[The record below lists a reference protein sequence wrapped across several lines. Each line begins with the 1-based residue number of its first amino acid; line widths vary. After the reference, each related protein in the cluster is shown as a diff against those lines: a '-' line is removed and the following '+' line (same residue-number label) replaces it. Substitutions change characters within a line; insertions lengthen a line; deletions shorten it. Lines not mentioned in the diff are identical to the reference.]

1 MPSALYLVSYFK
13 ILGEIKL
20 KKTPLYEKHVALTA
34 KIIDFGGWAM
44 PVQYTNVIDE
54 HKTTRS
60 AACLFDICHMG
71 EIEIKGPQALDLL
84 QLVLTRNLAEQTAGQ
99 VKLSALLNEEGGII
113 DDLTVYKMAE
123 DYYMLVTNATPK
135 DRDWQW
141 IKSIQQTK
149 GFDCSLED
157 LSDKTGKLDLQGPRS
172 EEILQKLTEADLKTL
187 RFYHFCESR
196 VTGFPA
202 IISRS
207 GYTGEDG
214 FEIYA
219 AADIIGNIWDSLLL
233 AGEHSGLK
241 PAGLGARDTLR
252 LEAGMMLNGQD
263 MNESVSPLEV
273 PYGWIVDVNKEFV
286 GKTALLARKNS
297 GKGNKLVG
305 IEMTGRGIARHG
317 YKVFHG
323 GEEIGI
329 VTSGTFSPTLNKAIG
344 LAFIDINFN
353 VPDTQIEIAVR
364 DTMVQAKI
372 VKLPFY
378 KRLK

>member
-1 MPSALYLVSYFK
+1 
-13 ILGEIKL
+13 L
-20 KKTPLYEKHVALTA
+20 KKTPLYEKHIAQKA

-54 HKTTRS
+54 HKATRN
-60 AACLFDICHMG
+60 AAGLFDICHMG
-71 EIEIKGPQALDLL
+71 EIEVEGPQALDLL
-84 QLVLTRNLAEQTAGQ
+84 QLVLTRNLADQTIGQ

-113 DDLTVYKMAE
+113 DDLTVYKLDE
-123 DYYMLVTNATPK
+123 NSYMLVTNATPK

-141 IKSIQQTK
+141 INLIWRSK
-149 GFDCSLED
+149 GFDCSLKD
-157 LSDKTGKLDLQGPRS
+157 ISDTMGKLDLQGPRS
-172 EEILQKLTEADLKTL
+172 EEILQRLTEANLKTL
-187 RFYHFCESR
+187 RFYHFCESQ
-196 VTGFPA
+196 VAGIPA

-219 AADIIGNIWDSLLL
+219 AGNIIGNIWDKLMI
-233 AGEHSGLK
+233 AGAQSGLK

-263 MNESVSPLEV
+263 MTEAVSPLEV
-273 PYGWIVDVNKEFV
+273 PYSWIVDANKEFV
-286 GKTALLARKNS
+286 GKTALMARKNS
-297 GKGNKLVG
+297 GIGNKLVG

-317 YKVFHG
+317 YKVFHHLR
-323 GEEIGI
+323 EIGI

-344 LAFIDINFN
+344 LAFVDMAYSA
-353 VPDTQIEIAVR
+353 PDTEITVAIR
-364 DTMVQAKI
+364 NTMTEAKI

-378 KRLK
+378 KREK

>member
-1 MPSALYLVSYFK
+1 
-13 ILGEIKL
+13 L
-20 KKTPLYEKHVALTA
+20 KKTPLYEKHIAQKA

-54 HKTTRS
+54 HKATRG
-60 AACLFDICHMG
+60 AAGLFDICHMG
-71 EIEIKGPQALDLL
+71 EIEVEGPQALDLL
-84 QLVLTRNLAEQTAGQ
+84 QLVLTRNLADQTIGQ

-113 DDLTVYKMAE
+113 DDLTVYKLDE
-123 DYYMLVTNATPK
+123 NSYMLVTNATPK

-141 IKSIQQTK
+141 INLIWRSK
-149 GFDCSLED
+149 GFDCSLKD
-157 LSDKTGKLDLQGPRS
+157 ISDTMGKLDLQGPRS
-172 EEILQKLTEADLKTL
+172 EEILQRLTEANLKTL
-187 RFYHFCESR
+187 RFYHFCESQ
-196 VTGFPA
+196 VAGIPA

-219 AADIIGNIWDSLLL
+219 AANIIGNIWDKLMI
-233 AGEHSGLK
+233 AGAQSGLK

-263 MNESVSPLEV
+263 MTEAVSPLEV
-273 PYGWIVDVNKEFV
+273 PYSWIVDANKEFV
-286 GKTALLARKNS
+286 GKTALMARKNS
-297 GKGNKLVG
+297 GIGNKLVG

-317 YKVFHG
+317 YKVFHHLR
-323 GEEIGI
+323 EIGI

-344 LAFIDINFN
+344 LAFVDMAYSA
-353 VPDTQIEIAVR
+353 PDTEITVAIR
-364 DTMVQAKI
+364 NTMTEAKI

-378 KRLK
+378 KRKNDAIVKN

>member
-1 MPSALYLVSYFK
+1 
-13 ILGEIKL
+13 L
-20 KKTPLYEKHVALTA
+20 KKTPLYEKHVVLNA

-54 HKTTRS
+54 HKTTRG
-60 AACLFDICHMG
+60 AAGLFDICHMG
-71 EIEIKGPQALDLL
+71 EIEVKGPQALDLL
-84 QLVLTRNLAEQTAGQ
+84 QLVLTRNLADQTIGQ

-113 DDLTVYKMAE
+113 DDLTVYKMDE
-123 DYYMLVTNATPK
+123 NSYMLVTNATPK

-141 IKSIQQTK
+141 IKSIQQDK
-149 GFDCSLED
+149 HFDCTLED
-157 LSDKTGKLDLQGPRS
+157 ISDRTGKLDLQGPRS
-172 EEILQKLTEADLKTL
+172 EEILQKLTEANLKTI
-187 RFYHFCESR
+187 RFYHFCEYP
-196 VTGFPA
+196 VAGFPA

-214 FEIYA
+214 FEVYA
-219 AADIIGNIWDSLLL
+219 ASDVIGEIWDELMI
-233 AGEHSGLK
+233 AGAQAGLK

-263 MNESVSPLEV
+263 LNESVSPLEV
-273 PYGWIVDVNKEFV
+273 PYGWIVDAHKEFV
-286 GKTALLARKNS
+286 GKKALMARKNS
-297 GKGNKLVG
+297 GSANKLVG

-323 GEEIGI
+323 GKEIGI

-344 LAFIDINFN
+344 LSFIDINFSA
-353 VPDTQIEIAVR
+353 PDTEIAIAIR
-364 DTMVQAKI
+364 DIMTAAKI

-378 KRLK
+378 KRERG

>member
-1 MPSALYLVSYFK
+1 
-13 ILGEIKL
+13 L
-20 KKTPLYEKHVALTA
+20 KKTPLYEKHVVLNA

-54 HKTTRS
+54 HKTTRG

-71 EIEIKGPQALDLL
+71 EIEVKGPQALDLL
-84 QLVLTRNLAEQTAGQ
+84 QLVLTRDLADQTIGQ

-113 DDLTVYKMAE
+113 DDLTAYKMDE
-123 DYYMLVTNATPK
+123 NSYMLVTNATPK

-141 IKSIQQTK
+141 IKSIQQDK
-149 GFDCSLED
+149 HFDCTLED
-157 LSDKTGKLDLQGPRS
+157 ISDRTGKLDLQGPRS
-172 EEILQKLTEADLKTL
+172 EEILQKLTEANLKTL
-187 RFYHFCESR
+187 RFYHFCESP
-196 VTGFPA
+196 VAGVPA

-214 FEIYA
+214 FEVYA
-219 AADIIGNIWDSLLL
+219 ASDVIGEIWDKLMI
-233 AGEHSGLK
+233 AGAQAGLK

-252 LEAGMMLNGQD
+252 QEAGMMLNGQD
-263 MNESVSPLEV
+263 LNESVSPLEV
-273 PYGWIVDVNKEFV
+273 PYSWIVDAHKEFV
-286 GKTALLARKNS
+286 GKKALMARKNS
-297 GKGNKLVG
+297 GSANKLVG

-323 GEEIGI
+323 GKDIGI

-344 LAFIDINFN
+344 LAFIEMAHSA
-353 VPDTQIEIAVR
+353 PDTEITVAIR
-364 DTMVQAKI
+364 DTMTLAKI

-378 KRLK
+378 KRSK